1 MEGDLT
7 TEKNKYLV
15 LERNMM
21 CFIKD
26 FGAIQ
31 DQLEDILDVQREIIY
46 ERAEYRHPMIM
57 EDLQGRV
64 YHLTVIRNDLEN
76 EVYRLKDTISK

>member
-7 TEKNKYLV
+7 NERNKYLV

-26 FGAIQ
+26 FGEIQ
-31 DQLEDILDVQREIIY
+31 DQLEGL
-46 ERAEYRHPMIM
+46 
-57 EDLQGRV
+57 L
-64 YHLTVIRNDLEN
+64 
-76 EVYRLKDTISK
+76 